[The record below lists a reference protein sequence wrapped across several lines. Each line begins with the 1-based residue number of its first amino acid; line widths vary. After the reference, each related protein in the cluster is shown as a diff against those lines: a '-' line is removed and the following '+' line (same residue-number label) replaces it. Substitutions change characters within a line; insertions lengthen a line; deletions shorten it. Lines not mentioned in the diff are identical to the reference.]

1 MILSFS
7 KKEKLALIGKIV
19 VAGAIMFYLFQKF
32 QSFNYAKIFTFQ
44 KMQVMGIVFTLMCV
58 NIFIQFNKWKAV
70 VRGMLGELPNKKLLA
85 SFFVGVATGSF
96 TPGRLGEYFG
106 RSFFIKEYPA
116 SEVISA
122 SVVEKLANMF
132 VLIFAGLFS
141 TLWFLSVTSTFPFE
155 VIYAILFPL
164 MCLLFLAMYLIFQ
177 KKAAASFYRKIE
189 KIRFMKK
196 LFFHLQVLKKTNSR
210 IVFVQLTYSLLLYT
224 IIALQYGIL
233 TASFA
238 NKPLEYTFLLAGILT
253 LFVKSFIP
261 SISFG
266 DLGIRESASIFF
278 ISAIGLPAEVGFL
291 SAFTIFLFNI
301 LLPSIVGT
309 VILIAAKR

>member
-155 VIYAILFPL
+155 VIYAILFPFSCNVSHL
-164 MCLLFLAMYLIFQ
+164 
-177 KKAAASFYRKIE
+177 SE
-189 KIRFMKK
+189 K
-196 LFFHLQVLKKTNSR
+196 SC
-210 IVFVQLTYSLLLYT
+210 
-224 IIALQYGIL
+224 G
-233 TASFA
+233 
-238 NKPLEYTFLLAGILT
+238 
-253 LFVKSFIP
+253 
-261 SISFG
+261 
-266 DLGIRESASIFF
+266 
-278 ISAIGLPAEVGFL
+278 
-291 SAFTIFLFNI
+291 IFLQEN
-301 LLPSIVGT
+301 
-309 VILIAAKR
+309 